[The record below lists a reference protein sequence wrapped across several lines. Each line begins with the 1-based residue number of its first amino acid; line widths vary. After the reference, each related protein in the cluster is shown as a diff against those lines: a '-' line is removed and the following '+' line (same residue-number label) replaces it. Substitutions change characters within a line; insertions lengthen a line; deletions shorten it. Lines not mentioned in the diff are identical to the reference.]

1 MDTDQLIRIH
11 SFAFSLRSCQNLA
24 IFAQHYRVKQFNLIV
39 CVELLFFMCAQPQI
53 RLRIAYL
60 RNCLDPKTQLN
71 YFLCVQKRNK
81 NSWYSIPNFFIAYDA
96 LRLPFF
102 VYNTGNYRVQINT
115 RHGAKSSILNCKP
128 VQEHSYRCLAVPNIY
143 TITTF
148 ISLYDNNGETWAKKP
163 LSAHVRY

>member
-71 YFLCVQKRNK
+71 YFLCVLKRNK

-102 VYNTGNYRVQINT
+102 IPRRSRRDIVL
-115 RHGAKSSILNCKP
+115 ASSVRPSIPSVRPSALFVCP
-128 VQEHSYRCLAVPNIY
+128 EPYLSIYWSDLIHSWYK
-143 TITTF
+143 
-148 ISLYDNNGETWAKKP
+148 W
-163 LSAHVRY
+163 